1 MTNLL
6 KYHTFIPYE
15 DKDRTLA
22 LLDLL
27 EQIYLSDDPLS
38 KNYSKKNFDLD
49 NQLAVTFGTI
59 DDEIVLLSTLYQN
72 PYYGSNKART
82 MNRVWKAQ
90 SLRAPTFGKYIKD
103 SDITSLSI
111 VPIHLEIALQHKI
124 DSIFISIEGAAKRY
138 LSYLSNKLS
147 DVTNYKWHILENQID
162 VTGTGSMQHITYC
175 HLNPTLLSQTSKQ
188 QEIFTFI

>member
-22 LLDLL
+22 LLNLL

-38 KNYSKKNFDLD
+38 KNYSEKNFDLD

-59 DDEIVLLSTLYQN
+59 DDEIVLLSTLYQK
-72 PYYGSNKART
+72 PYYGNKART

-90 SLRAPTFGKYIKD
+90 SLRAPKFGKYIKD

-111 VPIHLEIALQHKI
+111 VPIHLEIALQHKL
-124 DSIFISIEGAAKRY
+124 DFIFISIEGGAKRY

-147 DVTNYKWHILENQID
+147 NVTNYKWHILENQID
-162 VTGTGSMQHITYC
+162 VTGSGSMQHITYC
-175 HLNPTLLSQTSKQ
+175 QLNPTLLSQTSKQ

>member
-6 KYHTFIPYE
+6 KYHTFTPYE
-15 DKDRTLA
+15 NKDSTLA
-22 LLDLL
+22 LLNLL
-27 EQIYLSDDPLS
+27 EQIHLSDDPLS
-38 KNYSKKNFDLD
+38 KNYSEKNFDLD

-59 DDEIVLLSTLYQN
+59 NDKIVLLSTLYKK
-72 PYYGSNKART
+72 PYYGNKART

-111 VPIHLEIALQHKI
+111 VPIHLEIASQHNL
-124 DSIFISIEGAAKRY
+124 DSIFISIEGGAKRY

-147 DVTNYKWHILENQID
+147 NVTNYKWHILENQID
-162 VTGTGSMQHITYC
+162 VTGTESMQHITYC
-175 HLNPTLLSQTSKQ
+175 HLNPILFSQTSKQ